1 VKRCT
6 FYSIVEAV
14 DVVDTHTVKFTL
26 KHPSGTLLPVMAA
39 NRAGFLQ
46 MSPASYKQWG
56 KENVRLRPVVT
67 GPFKLVRWDQN
78 QIILLEK
85 NPYYFKPGL
94 PYLIAS
100 SCAS

>member
-39 NRAGFLQ
+39 NWAGFLQ
-46 MSPASYKQWG
+46 MSSASYKQ
-56 KENVRLRPVVT
+56 
-67 GPFKLVRWDQN
+67 
-78 QIILLEK
+78 
-85 NPYYFKPGL
+85 
-94 PYLIAS
+94 
-100 SCAS
+100 